1 MLSIRQRQPADDAT
15 TVREAL
21 EYALVHAAPGNRWAY
36 PNYQTGLAGYD
47 TWIDTVTRNRAS
59 LFGMSYNAAVW
70 AECRDMGLK
79 FLEEVKQR
87 MNGQLAPLLDEAIEN
102 YTPVAE
108 NPKALVDMFPL
119 TNDMAIIDGGRRD
132 KSLEHLK
139 RAREAEEKGLES
151 LKEIVAAL
159 K

>member
-1 MLSIRQRQPADDAT
+1 
-15 TVREAL
+15 
-21 EYALVHAAPGNRWAY
+21 
-36 PNYQTGLAGYD
+36 
-47 TWIDTVTRNRAS
+47 
-59 LFGMSYNAAVW
+59 MSYNAAVW